1 MVDRGI
7 IIILAALVASL
18 LIADF
23 LPPVKLPVGYHN
35 FADQRMLLLIPN
47 FFDVAS
53 NIPFA
58 FMGLYGVRFLTRV
71 NRGFL
76 PLNLLSKLPFL
87 GFFLSVIFIMLGSAY
102 YHWSPTDASLFW
114 DRLPIVIAF
123 MCLFGGFLSD
133 RLNSH
138 FVTLFFTPCLI
149 LLALGALAWDL
160 YRFEQGGDLRFY
172 LLVQIF
178 PIVILPIVCRLYPI
192 GRLTTEKHLWQMIAW
207 YGVSKI
213 CEFFDTRIFILTNE
227 TVSGHTL
234 KHLAAAMAVLAV
246 IRMLREKT
254 RKSV

>member
-1 MVDRGI
+1 MPNKSI
-7 IIILAALVASL
+7 KITLAVLFASIVIFSL
-18 LIADF
+18 
-23 LPPVKLPVGYHN
+23 LPPVGLPDGYHN
-35 FADQRMLLLIPN
+35 FADQRILLFIPN

-58 FMGLYGVRFLTRV
+58 LLGLYGVDFLTRSKKD
-71 NRGFL
+71 FF
-76 PLNLLSKLPFL
+76 PLDLSSKLAFL
-87 GFFLSVIFIMLGSAY
+87 GFFLAVILVMFGSAN
-102 YHWSPTDASLFW
+102 YHWSPTDASLLW
-114 DRLPIVIAF
+114 DRVPIVIAF
-123 MCLFGGFLSD
+123 VCLFGGFLSD

-138 FVTLFFTPCLI
+138 GVVLYVTPCLI
-149 LLALGALAWDL
+149 FLSFGALAWDQ
-160 YRFEQGGDLRFY
+160 YQFDQGGDLRFY

-178 PIVILPIVCRLYPI
+178 PIVILPIVCRLYPV